1 MERERAVRNVMRSLR
16 FVLRTCVAAIAGVV
30 MLAHPASAVVSNA
43 VQVLDRAE
51 VLVPSATCPSD
62 PAHVAHLPATCFIAA
77 RALVPSGHTWFFH
90 PATHVYRFTPPPA
103 APGTRWVI
111 NVSTGVTD
119 GELDVVTADGRIIE
133 RQAVSSQTPVA
144 DRVLYAH
151 ELLVPVVAPYPPGAV
166 MVLRITTPFEQPT
179 TLEMRTLESLA
190 ANDRQTMY
198 AEALPLA
205 FLNGFALA
213 LGLFNV
219 MLFVMLR
226 RRLYLLY
233 AASILAL
240 VFYQVIETG
249 AAWTT
254 LWPHLGLRDDWPTYA
269 SWVLYFVLIVAF
281 TREFLELP
289 RVAPLADRV
298 LLSALALLAL
308 ESALYVLVPDA
319 LTSLG
324 LFDITDPV
332 MTAVMLG
339 AMLSAGVV
347 AWRAGVAAAPFYIL
361 AFAGS
366 AVGLVVSDAGT
377 FDLFPSSVTTA
388 FILTSAGGAWE
399 SLFLALAL
407 GQRVRE
413 IELTAAR
420 YEEYAYIDPLTGIPN
435 RRSFD
440 EGIEREWRRT
450 QRFPGPIS
458 VIIFDID
465 RFKDYNDRFGHPAG
479 DQRLIAVARV
489 IADAARRTGDHAARY
504 GGEEF
509 AMLLPGT
516 GLEGARA
523 IAESVRLTVRESAD
537 KAYRLTISAGGATA
551 FPYSD
556 TLDTARP
563 ATLLAAADAALYVA
577 KTSGRDRVC
586 VPETEIAL

>member
-1 MERERAVRNVMRSLR
+1 MGSLR
-16 FVLRTCVAAIAGVV
+16 FVLRSLVALVAGLLL
-30 MLAHPASAVVSNA
+30 LAHPADAVVSDA
-43 VQVLDRAE
+43 LPVLDRAV
-51 VLVPSATCPSD
+51 VLVPSANCGGD
-62 PAHVAHLPATCFIAA
+62 AAQVARLPDACFIPA
-77 RALVPSGHTWFFH
+77 RALRPSGHTWFFH
-90 PATHVYRFTPPPA
+90 PATHWYRFAPPA
-103 APGTRWVI
+103 ASEPAARWVL
-111 NVSTGVTD
+111 NVSTYVTD
-119 GELDVVTADGRIIE
+119 GELAVVAADGRIL
-133 RQAVSSQTPVA
+133 QDDVVSSTIPVA
-144 DRVLYAH
+144 DRPLYAH
-151 ELLVPVVAPYPPGAV
+151 ELLVPLVAPFPPGALV
-166 MVLRITTPFEQPT
+166 VLRITTPFEQPT
-179 TLEMRTLESLA
+179 VLEMRTLESLA
-190 ANDRQTMY
+190 ALDRRTMY

-205 FLNGFALA
+205 FLNGFAIA

-240 VFYQVIETG
+240 VLYQVIETG

-289 RVAPLADRV
+289 RVAPLVDRI
-298 LLSALALLAL
+298 LLAALTALAV
-308 ESALYVLVPDA
+308 ESATYVLVPDLLIA
-319 LTSLG
+319 HG
-324 LFDITDPV
+324 IFNITDPL

-339 AMLSAGVV
+339 TMLAAGIV
-347 AWRAGVAAAPFYIL
+347 AWRAGVAAAPFYVL
-361 AFAGS
+361 AFVGS
-366 AVGLVVSDAGT
+366 AVGLIVSDAGT

-388 FILTSAGGAWE
+388 FILTSVGGAWE

-407 GQRVRE
+407 GQRVRD

-440 EGIEREWRRT
+440 EAIEREWRRT

-465 RFKDYNDRFGHPAG
+465 RFKDFNDRFGHPAG
-479 DQRLIAVARV
+479 DQRLIAVART

-523 IAESVRLTVRESAD
+523 IAEGVRLSVRESAE
-537 KAYRLTISAGGATA
+537 KAYRLTISAGCATA

-556 TLDTARP
+556 TLDTGRP

>member
-1 MERERAVRNVMRSLR
+1 MRPFR
-16 FVLRTCVAAIAGVV
+16 FVLLALAFAVAAVLAG
-30 MLAHPASAVVSNA
+30 AHPAGAVVSDA
-43 VQVLDRAE
+43 LPVLQIAQ
-51 VLVPSATCPSD
+51 VLVPSPGCGGDA
-62 PAHVAHLPATCFIAA
+62 AQIARLPQTCFIP
-77 RALVPSGHTWFFH
+77 ALALRPSGHTWFFH
-90 PATHVYRFTPPPA
+90 PATHWYRFAPPPGA
-103 APGTRWVI
+103 DPSTPWVL
-111 NVSTGVTD
+111 NVSTYVTA
-119 GELDVVTADGRIIE
+119 GELDVVTAGGRIVQ
-133 RQAVSSQTPVA
+133 RQNVSSEVPVA
-144 DRVLYAH
+144 DRPLYAH
-151 ELLVPVVAPYPPGAV
+151 ELLLPIVAPFPPGGT

-179 TLEMRTLESLA
+179 TLELRSLESLA
-190 ANDRQTMY
+190 ALDRRTTY
-198 AEALPLA
+198 AESLPLA
-205 FLNGFALA
+205 FLNGFAIA

-240 VFYQVIETG
+240 VLYQVIETG

-289 RVAPLADRV
+289 RVAPVVDRILIAAV
-298 LLSALALLAL
+298 ALLAV
-308 ESALYVLVPDA
+308 ESATYVLVPDVLIA
-319 LTSLG
+319 HG
-324 LFDITDPV
+324 LFDLTDPL

-339 AMLSAGVV
+339 TMLAAGVI

-366 AVGLVVSDAGT
+366 AIGLVVSDAGT

-388 FILTSAGGAWE
+388 FILTSVGGAWE

-407 GQRVRE
+407 GQRMRD

-440 EGIEREWRRT
+440 EAIEREWRRT

-465 RFKDYNDRFGHPAG
+465 RFKDFNDRYGHPAG
-479 DQRLIAVARV
+479 DQRLISVART

-516 GLEGARA
+516 NLEGARA
-523 IAESVRLTVRESAD
+523 IAEAVRVSIRESTESAL
-537 KAYRLTISAGGATA
+537 RLTISAGCATA

-556 TLDTARP
+556 TLDTGRP

-586 VPETEIAL
+586 VPETEILL

>member
-1 MERERAVRNVMRSLR
+1 MGSLR
-16 FVLRTCVAAIAGVV
+16 FVLRSLVALVAGLLL
-30 MLAHPASAVVSNA
+30 LAHPASAVVSDA
-43 VQVLDRAE
+43 LPVLDRAV
-51 VLVPSATCPSD
+51 VLVPSASCGGD
-62 PAHVAHLPATCFIAA
+62 AAQVARLPGTCFIPA
-77 RALVPSGHTWFFH
+77 RALRPSGHTSFFH
-90 PATHVYRFTPPPA
+90 PATHWYRFAPPA
-103 APGTRWVI
+103 SDPAARWVL
-111 NVSTGVTD
+111 NVSTYVTD
-119 GELDVVTADGRIIE
+119 GEVDVVAPDGRIL
-133 RQAVSSQTPVA
+133 QHDVVSSTIPVA
-144 DRVLYAH
+144 DRPLYAH
-151 ELLVPVVAPYPPGAV
+151 ELLVPLVAPFPPGALV
-166 MVLRITTPFEQPT
+166 VLRITTPFEQPT
-179 TLEMRTLESLA
+179 ILEMRTLESLA
-190 ANDRQTMY
+190 ALDRQTMY

-205 FLNGFALA
+205 FLNGFAIA

-240 VFYQVIETG
+240 VLYQVIETG

-281 TREFLELP
+281 TREFLDLP
-289 RVAPLADRV
+289 RVAPVVDRILLAT
-298 LLSALALLAL
+298 LALLIV
-308 ESALYVLVPDA
+308 ESATYVLVPDLLIA
-319 LTSLG
+319 HG
-324 LFDITDPV
+324 IFDVTDPL

-339 AMLSAGVV
+339 TMLVAGIV
-347 AWRAGVAAAPFYIL
+347 AWRAGVAAAPFYVL
-361 AFAGS
+361 AFVGS
-366 AVGLVVSDAGT
+366 AVGLIVSDAGT

-388 FILTSAGGAWE
+388 FILTSVGGAWE

-407 GQRVRE
+407 GQRVRD

-440 EGIEREWRRT
+440 EAIEREWRRT

-465 RFKDYNDRFGHPAG
+465 RFKDFNDRFGHPAG
-479 DQRLIAVARV
+479 DQRLIAVART

-523 IAESVRLTVRESAD
+523 IAESVRLSVRESAD
-537 KAYRLTISAGGATA
+537 QAYRLTISAGCATA
-551 FPYSD
+551 FPFSD
-556 TLDTARP
+556 TLDTGRP